1 MQKTFLAV
9 LLLFIPFLSYSQT
22 SSGVW
27 NSTTATYT
35 NSVHKITWKLIEDLS
50 WIERPFLTDGILF
63 KMRNDDT
70 HVLVKIGAT
79 KTEPIDQDIW
89 DEVSMFESDEFTK
102 PEKQL
107 AAYNGMEYIG
117 TKAVKSQICGI
128 YAVKTRTDMK
138 RYYPEYNQTVHSIE
152 ITYTLPVFR
161 NGTPKMNYWHPVTCL

>member
-1 MQKTFLAV
+1 MKKTFLTV
-9 LLLFIPFLSYSQT
+9 LMLFIPFLSYSQT

-70 HVLVKIGAT
+70 HILVKIGAT

-107 AAYNGMEYIG
+107 AAYNGWNILEQKQS
-117 TKAVKSQICGI
+117 KARFVEFM
-128 YAVKTRTDMK
+128 R
-138 RYYPEYNQTVHSIE
+138 
-152 ITYTLPVFR
+152 
-161 NGTPKMNYWHPVTCL
+161 